1 MQNPLGVSIAL
12 KRFWPAIRIRDNF
25 VFFLI
30 LRLLCLQTVEIQH
43 GSHLMVKIVKNLLM
57 ETGMLQNIFVLALM
71 GKTQST
77 NLFSAYWWP
86 LQSTQSL
93 QYVPKTISQTGLLH
107 LTRASTGTSAPCRRQ
122 WMNSKTCQQR
132 PGNSLANKK
141 IPGGHNYI
149 FFCLHLPGK
158 KSLIGTSLHY
168 GCWKNAQIHFESFFI
183 IN

>member
-1 MQNPLGVSIAL
+1 
-12 KRFWPAIRIRDNF
+12 
-25 VFFLI
+25 
-30 LRLLCLQTVEIQH
+30 
-43 GSHLMVKIVKNLLM
+43 MVKIVENLLM
-57 ETGMLQNIFVLALM
+57 ETGMLHNTFVLALM

-107 LTRASTGTSAPCRRQ
+107 LTKASTGTSAPCRRQ

-141 IPGGHNYI
+141 IPGGRPLRYHFFWYRYDTDTIQHWNFDTDTILILIRSNYTDTDTI
-149 FFCLHLPGK
+149 PILQGAKNPDTDTIPMLHENGMIPCMIPKHMDFGL
-158 KSLIGTSLHY
+158 
-168 GCWKNAQIHFESFFI
+168 F
-183 IN
+183 